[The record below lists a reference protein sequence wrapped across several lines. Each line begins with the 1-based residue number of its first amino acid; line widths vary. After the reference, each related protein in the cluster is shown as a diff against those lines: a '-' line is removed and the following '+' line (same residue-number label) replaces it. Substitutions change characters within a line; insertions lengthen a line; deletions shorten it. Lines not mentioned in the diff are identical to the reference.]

1 MAGYLT
7 PYGAKLLRTG
17 HTAQADEGTSE
28 DPVVWIGEGSYL
40 DPDPELV
47 PHSRDEEAERSL
59 GIYWQGGNR
68 NYGRTMGWEP
78 AYGGYRNRR

>member
-7 PYGAKLLRTG
+7 PYGARLLRTG

-40 DPDPELV
+40 DPDTELT
-47 PHSRDEEAERSL
+47 HGRDEALERSL
-59 GIYWQGGNR
+59 GIFWANGNH
-68 NYGRTMGWEP
+68 NYRTDGWGRKHG
-78 AYGGYRNRR
+78 AAG